1 MDLNAMKAKY
11 ERQYLNGLMYMVKG
25 DYALASNYL
34 RIAMKSMQ
42 ECLPWVADDE
52 ESELKE
58 MILELAGHLKDL
70 NRMHK
75 DKSRRSSAA
84 SEAVSA
90 PTAKDEETASD
101 FAFRKEDIP
110 DVSFADVIGL
120 ETVKQQIRDM
130 VINPKKHAELYERF
144 HKKPGG
150 GFIMY
155 GPPGNG
161 KTMIAKAI
169 AHETGAT
176 FFPIKFSDLGSK
188 WFGETEGNIRA
199 LFEQARAEKSAVI
212 FFDEIDAIAPKRG
225 DNGNVANNRVVAE
238 LLTQMDGISKAGGNL
253 TILAATNR
261 LQDLDPA
268 ILRPG
273 RFDEKIYIPLPNEK
287 DRAAM
292 FKMRM
297 KGVPCESMR
306 MTELAKACEGFS
318 GADIE
323 LVCEKAKLAAIRS
336 IIGGAPEDTVI
347 TKQELLEAI
356 ASISE
361 SKNAIM
367 LRRKVI

>member
-1 MDLNAMKAKY
+1 
-11 ERQYLNGLMYMVKG
+11 
-25 DYALASNYL
+25 
-34 RIAMKSMQ
+34 
-42 ECLPWVADDE
+42 
-52 ESELKE
+52 

-75 DKSRRSSAA
+75 DKSRGSSAA
-84 SEAVSA
+84 SAVSA

-130 VINPKKHAELYERF
+130 VINPKKYAELYRKF
-144 HKKPGG
+144 RKKQGG
-150 GFIMY
+150 GVIMY

-188 WFGETEGNIRA
+188 WFGETESNIRA

-238 LLTQMDGISKAGGNL
+238 LLTQMDGISKEGGNL

-273 RFDEKIYIPLPNEK
+273 RFDEKIYIPLPDEK
-287 DRAAM
+287 DRTAM
-292 FKMRM
+292 FKRRM
-297 KGVPCESMR
+297 KGVPCDSLR
-306 MTELAKACEGFS
+306 YTELAKASEGFS
-318 GADIE
+318 GADVE
-323 LVCEKAKLAAIRS
+323 LACEKAKLSAIRS
-336 IIGGAPEDTVI
+336 IIGGAPEETVV
-347 TKQELLEAI
+347 TKWDLLDAI
-356 ASISE
+356 AAVSD
-361 SKNAIM
+361 SKNAVNIII
-367 LRRKVI
+367 VE

>member
-42 ECLPWVADDE
+42 ECLPWVDGDE
-52 ESELKE
+52 ERELRE
-58 MILELAGHLKDL
+58 TILELAGHLKDL

-75 DKSRRSSAA
+75 DKSRDSSAA

-90 PTAKDEETASD
+90 PTAKGEEETSN
-101 FAFRKEDIP
+101 FAFKKEDIP

-120 ETVKQQIRDM
+120 EAVKQQIRDM
-130 VINPKKHAELYERF
+130 VINPKKYAELYQKFR
-144 HKKPGG
+144 KKQGG
-150 GFIMY
+150 GVIMY

-188 WFGETEGNIRA
+188 WFGETEGNIRS
-199 LFEQARAEKSAVI
+199 LFEQARTEKSAVI

-273 RFDEKIYIPLPNEK
+273 RFDEKIYIPLPDEK

-292 FKMRM
+292 FKKRL
-297 KGVPCESMR
+297 KGIPCEAMR
-306 MTELAKACEGFS
+306 FAEIAKTCEGFS

-323 LVCEKAKLAAIRS
+323 LVCEKAKLAVIRE
-336 IIGGAPEDTVI
+336 IIDGASEDTVI
-347 TKQELLEAI
+347 TKQDLFDA
-356 ASISE
+356 ATSVAE
-361 SKNAIM
+361 SKNAVNIII
-367 LRRKVI
+367 VE